1 MAALQ
6 QAPFFSLWRTKTVQ
20 PTVSIDNS
28 FTTAIISFIDTL
40 QDELM
45 LAACRNDQE
54 DTLEEILNDGS
65 CDPNFVDGAGNTAA
79 HYAWVDNT
87 MQHRETHQSNWV
99 SCQCQ
104 SRFHWLSRVACQLGW
119 HWPGRQEPTWRRH
132 TVAQGCPIPR
142 WGPSNGSCYGRYS
155 VARRCW
161 PKV

>member
-1 MAALQ
+1 M
-6 QAPFFSLWRTKTVQ
+6 Q

-79 HYAWVDNT
+79 HYA
-87 MQHRETHQSNWV
+87 
-99 SCQCQ
+99 
-104 SRFHWLSRVACQLGW
+104 
-119 HWPGRQEPTWRRH
+119 
-132 TVAQGCPIPR
+132 
-142 WGPSNGSCYGRYS
+142 
-155 VARRCW
+155 
-161 PKV
+161 